1 MKYVTHKP
9 LSLKTRYWDY
19 LNVETLT
26 QKHIV
31 CTDPITQP
39 QQPASRVH
47 PKPSK
52 IPLPLYTRSIASA
65 SFIRMGLKV
74 KAQANK
80 SIDIKIKFKKLAIVF
95 LDMLLQISHKT

>member
-1 MKYVTHKP
+1 MKYVAHKP

-39 QQPASRVH
+39 QQQASRVH

-52 IPLPLYTRSIASA
+52 IPLYYTRSIASA

-74 KAQANK
+74 KALDNK
-80 SIDIKIKFKKLAIVF
+80 SIDIKIIFKKTGNRIFGHVTSNF
-95 LDMLLQISHKT
+95 P